1 MKIIRPILE
10 LWEHKNDIKSIC
22 NHITKCSNINHKIRF
37 RNKEDNIKSLILS
50 CIDKLDLKDNRLDVL
65 EHVTIYLYLS
75 DNHHY
80 TTDNYYCKDAKT
92 IANKYNDGY
101 KSKVYIHHM
110 LGGYYITTNLR
121 VIVENNWF
129 DDLKYSTSPSTYHK
143 KRYTYN
149 VVTKLE
155 NYYKVKGKH
164 SNSEI
169 SISHYDNFKD
179 STNDNLTFVIPEWL
193 DLEEGE
199 VKDYGRSVI
208 TGKNQLH
215 VNGKPCDI
223 VDFDDN
229 LTCEGEWLLS
239 NNEVEQHYFRLL
251 KKGWIPQQAKE
262 VLPLSLKTQFV
273 ITMFEDDCRNFIAL
287 RSDGISG
294 SPHPNIKVIADK
306 IKELIEHIR

>member
-1 MKIIRPILE
+1 MKIIRPTLE
-10 LWEHKNDIKSIC
+10 LWEHKTDIKSIC
-22 NHITKCSNINHKIRF
+22 NHIAKCSNINRKIRF
-37 RNKEDNIKSLILS
+37 KSKEDDIKSRILS
-50 CIDKLDLKDNRLDVL
+50 CINKLNLNNNRFDVL
-65 EHVTIYLYLS
+65 EHVTIYLYLN

-80 TTDNYYCKDAKT
+80 TTDNYYCKDAKN
-92 IANKYNDGY
+92 IASKYNNDY
-101 KSKVYIHHM
+101 NSKVYIHNM

-121 VIVENNWF
+121 VIVENDWF

-149 VVTKLE
+149 VITKLE
-155 NYYKVKGKH
+155 NYYKVKCND
-164 SNSEI
+164 SNSKI
-169 SISHYDNFKD
+169 SISHYDSFKD
-179 STNDNLTFVIPEWL
+179 STNNSLIFIIPEWL

-208 TGKNQLH
+208 TRQIQLH
-215 VNGKPCDI
+215 INNKPIDI

-239 NNEVEQHYFRLL
+239 NNEAEQHYFRLL

-273 ITMFEDDCRNFIAL
+273 ITMFEDDWKTFISIV
-287 RSDGISG
+287 SDGIEVVRYV
-294 SPHPNIKVIADK
+294 NVK
-306 IKELIEHIR
+306 